1 MSALP
6 SDVDKLSDDDI
17 AGDSK
22 IERRVDTLSDD
33 DPEIVGAK
41 FTRQQKRKSLEE
53 SRNLAKARERLR
65 IVVTSKCNC
74 KKTECRQ
81 QFRGKDEFEK
91 LLALRMRL
99 WSMDKAHADQEAGFF
114 QRSHVSV
121 FVCSSK
127 LRNCSLQLEF

>member
-41 FTRQQKRKSLEE
+41 FTRQQKRKSL
-53 SRNLAKARERLR
+53 AKARERLR

-91 LLALRMRL
+91 LLALRMRP

-127 LRNCSLQLEF
+127 LRNCSMQLEF